1 MPSDLSNMETVPIG
15 VSIISE
21 GFKLDEVFIITSAV
35 FESKIF
41 NIKNSIFP
49 PE

>member
-1 MPSDLSNMETVPIG
+1 MPSDLSNMETVAIG

-21 GFKLDEVFIITSAV
+21 GFKLEEVFIITSAV